1 MNVLEDVKHVVIA
14 IIHVFTHSALNFLK
28 LFVPKEYLFKDIKD
42 DIVLITGGGSGIG
55 RLMSLDLARRGAT
68 IVTWD
73 VNTSGNEETVEKIK
87 AAGGKAYSFTVDITN
102 RDAVYRLAAEV
113 KQKIGD
119 ITILVNNAGIVSGS
133 YILDTN
139 DRSIVKTL
147 EVNSIAHFWTIK
159 AFLPRMIEKKRG
171 HIVTVASLAGLS
183 GNNKLVDYC
192 SSKFAAVGLDEA
204 LRVELYA
211 QGYSDFVKTTCVCP
225 YFISTGMFEGVQSKL
240 IPILKPEDV
249 ADQAVAGILRNK
261 ELVLIPGWTII
272 LILLK
277 YVLPTDAAMSL
288 SKVFGLNQCMD
299 DFKGRKKSD

>member
-1 MNVLEDVKHVVIA
+1 MNILEDVKHVVIA
-14 IIHVFTHSALNFLK
+14 IIHVLTHSALNFLK

-73 VNTSGNEETVEKIK
+73 VNTTGNEETVEKIK

-102 RDAVYRLAAEV
+102 RDAVYQLAAEV